1 MLLWTMSLLHRAI
14 PWHVAP
20 YSTVLYLFSRP
31 FPLRLW
37 PAGAG
42 GRTAGQYARPHPRSA
57 CGVWHTADRH
67 LPQRHRKWWEHYTVR
82 PMRADDL
89 PRKLITD
96 DEPCDVLLL
105 EGWKNLPP
113 CPTTFFVEQGGFRI
127 AYHGFFSHLPIWRRA
142 YGQSHPHTSSWNAQV
157 QQIFAWYDLT
167 RDICNSSI
175 IRYNSAHNFS
185 KSFQTIQA
193 KHPYSF
199 AWKFSKYRI
208 LSHVLIGRRRKHYQQ
223 KYQKIKQ
230 DLSEVS
236 HIEYRVFGVPLAKA
250 VKFST
255 IYFYYLFGLIPA
267 MMITKSS
274 HSSKLILFGL
284 QIFKKKKR

>member
-67 LPQRHRKWWEHYTVR
+67 LPQRHRKWWEHYT
-82 PMRADDL
+82 
-89 PRKLITD
+89 
-96 DEPCDVLLL
+96 
-105 EGWKNLPP
+105 
-113 CPTTFFVEQGGFRI
+113 CPTTFFVEQDGFRI